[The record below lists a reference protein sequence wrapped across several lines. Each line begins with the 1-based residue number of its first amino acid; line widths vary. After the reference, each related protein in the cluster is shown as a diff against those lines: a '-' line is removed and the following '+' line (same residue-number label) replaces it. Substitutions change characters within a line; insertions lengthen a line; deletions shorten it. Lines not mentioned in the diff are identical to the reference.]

1 MATDKT
7 IPAAD
12 AAKTTKP
19 ARARRPQASL
29 SERMKGQL
37 SMAALRSKI
46 TIEEIQMLEAHCA
59 KLRGL
64 LA

>member
-1 MATDKT
+1 MANDKT
-7 IPAAD
+7 TPATTST
-12 AAKTTKP
+12 TTKP
-19 ARARRPQASL
+19 ARERRPQASL
-29 SERMKGQL
+29 SERMKSQL

-46 TIEEIQMLEAHCA
+46 TIEEIQMLESHCV